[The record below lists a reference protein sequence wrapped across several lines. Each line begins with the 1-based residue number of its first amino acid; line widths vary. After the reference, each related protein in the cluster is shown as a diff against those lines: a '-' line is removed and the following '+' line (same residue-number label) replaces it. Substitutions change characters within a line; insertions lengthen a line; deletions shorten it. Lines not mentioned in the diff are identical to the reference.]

1 MRITLF
7 KPGLYRI
14 TVSLGMKACVYR
26 GPFNVVLEE
35 IDVPKIGSKDVLLKI
50 NLAGICGSDLEVFR
64 GKRTVRIPLVMGH
77 EAVGTV
83 VEVGKD
89 VENLRVGDT
98 VVIEP
103 NIYCGKCYNCRK
115 GRMDI
120 CENKVIYG
128 INRNGVF
135 SEYVDVP
142 ESFAWRVPGEVSP
155 YEAVLVEPLSV
166 VLRAIRR
173 LSLSPSDNVLIIG
186 GGPLGAITAK
196 ILQYMNVNY
205 VVTEVIEPRISV
217 LKQIGIERVVN
228 ASREDSHE
236 IIKYYFDGA
245 KADYV
250 LDTVSN
256 TDSFAQTFRWLK
268 PGGKAVVLGLL
279 SHKAEVEVFPLVRGT
294 LSIEGSVIYLGDYVD
309 SLRLL
314 KRKDISRELV
324 KVITHRFKLAECSEA
339 FKLATSGN
347 CLKVVFEL

>member
-1 MRITLF
+1 MR
-7 KPGLYRI
+7 
-14 TVSLGMKACVYR
+14 ACVYR
-26 GPFNVVLEE
+26 GPYNVASEE
-35 IDVPKIGSKDVLLKI
+35 VDVPKIGSRDVLVKVG
-50 NLAGICGSDLEVFR
+50 LAGICGSDLEVFR
-64 GKRTVRIPLVMGH
+64 GKRSVRTPLVMGH

-89 VENLRVGDT
+89 VEKLRVGDT

-103 NIYCGKCYNCRK
+103 NVYCGKCYCCRK

-142 ESFAWRVPGEVSP
+142 EAFAWKVSDGVSP
-155 YEAVLVEPLSV
+155 YAAVLVEPLSV

-173 LSLSPSDNVLIIG
+173 ISLSPSDNVLVIG

-196 ILQYMNVNY
+196 VLQYMNVNF

-217 LKQIGIERVVN
+217 LREAGIERVVN
-228 ASREDSHE
+228 VSTEESDEA
-236 IIKYYFDGA
+236 IKNYFDGA
-245 KADYV
+245 RADYV
-250 LDTVSN
+250 IDTVSSAG
-256 TDSFAQTFRWLK
+256 SFAQTFKWLR

-309 SLRLL
+309 ALRLIR
-314 KRKDISRELV
+314 RKDFSQELV
-324 KVITHRFKLAECSEA
+324 KVITHRFKLAECGEA
-339 FKLATSGN
+339 FKLAAGGN